1 MASDD
6 YSPGLRLTVLTIV
19 MVGLL
24 VALTSRLYYLQVLAG
39 DVFEGRAQANTKTQ
53 VTSEA
58 PRGRILTA
66 DGSELVRNR
75 IALAISVERKRFLDQ
90 TGEPLEDPAV
100 TAAISRLANL
110 LDVEEDDLITSM
122 QSLQR
127 SVFRPVPV
135 AVDVAPEVVF
145 TVQEHPELF
154 PGVVAERLP
163 IREYPQGQVASHLVG
178 YIGEINDSQVGTEQ
192 WAGFDAGDI
201 IGQAGMERVYDDA
214 LQGTEGVRRI
224 EVNASNNMV
233 GELSNTPPI
242 RGNDVVLTLDQ
253 ELQAAVEGILETG
266 IQTARAE
273 FTYELDDAVEAPV
286 EATGGAAIV
295 LDPTTG
301 DIKAMASYPTFDPR
315 GLAGGSS
322 EYFQFVFDNDNVWGR
337 PGLNRAVGA
346 TYPPASVWKIA
357 SGLGALRDRQAGDR
371 DGGVTPQTEL
381 DCPASLEVGGRTF
394 NNWNREPEGEM
405 DLAQAIQRSCDTF
418 FYRLAADQW
427 ADEKAQEDAGAGVE
441 EITEVYG
448 EAARELGF
456 GDQVGLDVPQEASGV
471 IPGREWRLDYW
482 FNTKDLSIAEGDSIN
497 GSCTMANQI
506 LTRGDDNYEL
516 FRDLCISGGLWR
528 GGDAVNM
535 SIGQGDVLVTPLQ
548 VAAAY
553 AAVANR
559 GTVMAPK
566 LGKEIRNPSGDVVEA
581 INPKVLNRINAP
593 DAWWDELQ
601 QGLEDVVMSDRGTGR
616 VPFEGF
622 PLGRFPI
629 AGKTGTGQAG
639 FNAAMDRE
647 NIPFSWFASY
657 APADDPQYVVVVVI
671 ERGGGGSQTA
681 APIVRSI
688 YEEIFDLEL
697 TEIQAG
703 PDDVD

>member
-1 MASDD
+1 MMANDE
-6 YSPGLRLTVLTIV
+6 YSPGMRLTVLTIV

-39 DVFEGRAQANTKTQ
+39 DVFEGLAQSNSQTQ

-58 PRGRILTA
+58 PRGRILAA
-66 DGSELVRNR
+66 DGTELVRNR
-75 IALAISVERKRFLDQ
+75 IALAISVERDRFLDRA
-90 TGEPLEDPAV
+90 GEPLDDPAV
-100 TAAISRLANL
+100 DAAITRLADL
-110 LDVEEDDLITSM
+110 LDVSNDELVESM
-122 QSLQR
+122 QSLAR

-163 IREYPQGQVASHLVG
+163 IREYPQEGLAAHLVG
-178 YIGEINDSQVGTEQ
+178 YTGEVTSRELVSER
-192 WAGFDAGDI
+192 WSAFDPGDI
-201 IGQAGMERVYDDA
+201 IGKAGLERVYDEA

-224 EVNASNNMV
+224 EVNASNNLV
-233 GELSNTPPI
+233 GELSNSPPI
-242 RGNDVVLTLDQ
+242 RGNDVVLTLDR
-253 ELQAAVEGILETG
+253 ELQARVEDILETG
-266 IQTARAE
+266 IMTARDG
-273 FTYELDDAVEAPV
+273 FTYEIEDSEGGQEVPV

-295 LDPTTG
+295 LDPRNG
-301 DIKAMASYPTFDPR
+301 AVKAMASYPTFDPR
-315 GLAGGSS
+315 GLASGSS
-322 EYFQFVFDNDNVWGR
+322 EYFQFFFDEDDQFGD

-357 SGLGALRDRQAGDR
+357 SGLGALE
-371 DGGVTPQTEL
+371 DGLAIDDEI
-381 DCPASLEVGGRTF
+381 DCPETLEIGGREF
-394 NNWNREPEGEM
+394 DNWNDDPEGEM
-405 DLAQAIQRSCDTF
+405 DLAQALQRSCDTF

-427 ADEKAQEDAGAGVE
+427 AQERAQEEAGAEVD

-448 EAARELGF
+448 EAARDFGF
-456 GDQVGLDVPQEASGV
+456 GTPVGLDIPQEASGV

-482 FNTKDLSIAEGDSIN
+482 FSTKDLSIEEGDAIN
-497 GSCTMANQI
+497 GSCTMANDI
-506 LTRGDDNYEL
+506 LEPGDDNFDL
-516 FRDLCISGGLWR
+516 FDDLCRFGHIWR

-553 AAVANR
+553 AGVANR
-559 GTVMAPK
+559 GTIMKPR
-566 LGKEIRNPSGDVVEA
+566 LGKEVRNPAGEVVET
-581 INPKVLNRINAP
+581 IEPEVLREIDAP
-593 DAWWDELQ
+593 DEWWDELQ
-601 QGLEDVVMSDRGTGR
+601 QGLEDVVMSERGTGKE
-616 VPFEGF
+616 PFEGF

-639 FNAAMDRE
+639 FNADEGRD
-647 NIPFSWFASY
+647 NVPFSWFASY
-657 APADDPQYVVVVVI
+657 APADDPKYVVVVLI

-688 YEEIFDLEL
+688 YEELFDLEV

>member
-1 MASDD
+1 MMANDE
-6 YSPGLRLTVLTIV
+6 YSPGLRLTVLTMV

-39 DVFEGRAQANTKTQ
+39 DVFEDLAQSNSQTQ

-58 PRGRILTA
+58 PRGRILAA

-75 IALAISVERKRFLDQ
+75 IALAVSVERDRFLDRA
-90 TGEPLEDPAV
+90 GEPLDAPAV
-100 TAAISRLANL
+100 DAAITRLSEL
-110 LDVEEDDLITSM
+110 LDVPTDDLVESM
-122 QSLQR
+122 QSQAR

-163 IREYPQGQVASHLVG
+163 IREYPQEGLAAHLVG
-178 YIGEINDSQVGTEQ
+178 YTGQVTSGELATERWSAFEPGDVIGK
-192 WAGFDAGDI
+192 
-201 IGQAGMERVYDDA
+201 AGMERVYDEA

-233 GELSNTPPI
+233 GELSNSPPI
-242 RGNDVVLTLDQ
+242 RGNDVVLTIDGD
-253 ELQAAVEGILETG
+253 LQASVEQILADGIE
-266 IQTARAE
+266 TARNG
-273 FTYELDDAVEAPV
+273 FTYEVDGEDGVVDAPV

-295 LDPTTG
+295 VDPRDG
-301 DIKAMASYPTFDPR
+301 AVKAMASYPTFDPR
-315 GLAGGSS
+315 GLASGSP
-322 EYFQFVFDNDNVWGR
+322 EYFRFFFDEDDLYGD

-357 SGLGALRDRQAGDR
+357 SGLGALE
-371 DGGVTPQTEL
+371 DGLSPDDEV
-381 DCPASLEVGGRTF
+381 DCPETLEIGGREF
-394 NNWNREPEGEM
+394 DNWNDEPEGEM
-405 DLAQAIQRSCDTF
+405 DLADALKRSCDTF

-427 ADEKAQEDAGAGVE
+427 AEERAQEEAGAEPE
-441 EITEVYG
+441 EITEVYA
-448 EAARELGF
+448 EAAREFGF
-456 GDQVGLDVPQEASGV
+456 GAPVGLDIPQEASGV

-482 FNTKDLSIAEGDSIN
+482 FQTKDLSIAEGDAIN
-497 GSCTMANQI
+497 GSCTMVNEI
-506 LTRGDDNYEL
+506 LEPGDDNFDL
-516 FRDLCISGGLWR
+516 FDDLCRFGHIWR

-553 AAVANR
+553 AGVATR
-559 GTVMAPK
+559 GTIMKPR
-566 LGKEIRNPSGDVVEA
+566 LGEEIRNPAGEVVEV
-581 INPKVLNRINAP
+581 IEPEVLREIDAP
-593 DAWWDELQ
+593 DEWWDELQ
-601 QGLEDVVMSDRGTGR
+601 QGLEDVVMGDRGTGQE
-616 VPFEGF
+616 PFDGF
-622 PLGRFPI
+622 PLGRYPI

-639 FNAAMDRE
+639 FNAAEGRDDV
-647 NIPFSWFASY
+647 PFSWFASY

-688 YEEIFDLEL
+688 YEELFDLEV
-697 TEIQAG
+697 TEIEAG